1 MLSTENEAVLTSSSD
16 TVSSLSGRFGVIA
29 IARTIYGLSSGFKP
43 WAWSKSSWA
52 LMVSANSAAVSTS
65 SDHFWETIA
74 TSPLPLA
81 AALIR
86 SATKTGNSSSVSII
100 ALSAVAVPTSTHSE
114 PPSLLTSNRTIS
126 VSGDVISCVYPF
138 RTTVPCGAPLSGLV
152 TSASSTVIAK
162 IPGFGR

>member
-29 IARTIYGLSSGFKP
+29 TARTIYGLSSGSKP
-43 WAWSKSSWA
+43 WACSKSSSA
-52 LMVSANSAAVSTS
+52 LIVSNSAAVSTS
-65 SDHFWETIA
+65 SDHFWETIGVFE
-74 TSPLPLA
+74 LPLI

-86 SATKTGNSSSVSII
+86 SATKTGKSSSASII
-100 ALSAVAVPTSTHSE
+100 TLSAVAVPTSIHSE

-126 VSGDVISCVYPF
+126 VGGEVISCVYPF

-152 TSASSTVIAK
+152 TAASSTVIAK